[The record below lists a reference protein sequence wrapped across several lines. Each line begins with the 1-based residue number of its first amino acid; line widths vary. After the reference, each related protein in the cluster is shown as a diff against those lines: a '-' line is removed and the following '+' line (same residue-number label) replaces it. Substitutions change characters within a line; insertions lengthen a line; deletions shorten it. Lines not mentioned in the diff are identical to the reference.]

1 MPSAAHLAA
10 IEQKGDQLTL
20 PFTGKAI
27 VCKKKKNLEVP
38 ALPGQLRARNSA
50 EGRPFPKDRLTCR
63 RRVIYNFDNPGKRAQ
78 ITMSGVEFAHRQN
91 IETSTMCSIGMIE
104 KEENQK

>member
-50 EGRPFPKDRLTCR
+50 EGATLSQ
-63 RRVIYNFDNPGKRAQ
+63 G
-78 ITMSGVEFAHRQN
+78 
-91 IETSTMCSIGMIE
+91 STYLQ
-104 KEENQK
+104 EEGYI